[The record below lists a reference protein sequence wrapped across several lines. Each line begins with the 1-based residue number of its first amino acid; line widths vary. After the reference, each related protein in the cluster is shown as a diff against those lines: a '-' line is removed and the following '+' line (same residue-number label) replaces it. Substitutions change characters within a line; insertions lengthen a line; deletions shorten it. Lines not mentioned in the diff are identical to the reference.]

1 MALEEYA
8 KKREFTQTPEPAPDD
23 ATPRPGGNVFCV
35 QRHAAR
41 RLHYDF
47 RIEVGGT
54 MKSWAVPNGPSLD
67 PNRKQLAILVE
78 DHPML
83 YATWEGNIP
92 KGNYGAGSM
101 MLWDHGTY
109 ELMGEGTAE
118 QQIERGDFKF
128 KLSGR
133 KVKGNFALVRL
144 GNSEKGNEWLML
156 KKKDE
161 HARPGWDIEQHAWS
175 VKSGRTQDEIALD
188 MPARD
193 VSDDGP
199 PATGAV
205 KAPVPGMFTPML
217 AATAEKPPG
226 GPGWI
231 YEIKWDGVRAV
242 CFVENGSVKLIGRRG
257 TQMDRQYPE
266 LRELPKFLDAR
277 SAVIDGEIAVL
288 DEAGRA
294 SFGRIQP
301 RIMASDSGAIEQLA
315 RSRPA
320 IFFAFD
326 LVYLDGYDLTRVP
339 LRERK
344 RLLRSIIK
352 PGCPALRFSEDF
364 DADPQHLLEFVRAQ
378 GLEGLLAK
386 RADSMYQTRRAGDWV
401 KIKVALEQDFVI
413 AGWTEGER
421 DHFGALIL
429 GAYDK
434 GQLIH
439 VGRVGSGFD
448 NKLLPAVKAMLAPL
462 ETADCP
468 FAILPDVESLPHW
481 TRPELVCRVKYQMWT
496 HDAKLRAPV
505 FAGMRNDVAPED
517 CTLTPVEAAPR
528 PPLIVGT
535 HDEAQVNVEGQA
547 IRIKNLNKLFWP
559 REGYTKRD
567 LINYYDAVADLLIP
581 YWKDRPLSLR
591 RYPDGIEGEAFFQKN
606 VDANFPSWMRTEIV
620 EEEGEEPRR
629 RVVGNGRAELI
640 YLANLGCIDQN
651 PWMSRVG
658 SIEYPDF
665 VLIDL
670 DPHECSYDKIV
681 EAALAVKRRLD
692 QIGLQGYPKT
702 TGGDGMHVYVPV
714 EAVYTYPQT
723 KAFAEILARLLASER
738 PDLFTLPRAVGRR
751 TPGKVYFDYLQNGL
765 GKTIS
770 GPYVLRAYP
779 GAPVATPLDWA
790 ELKPGLRPQ
799 QFDIRNAVERFGRV
813 GDLFAGVLS
822 RPQRLEAA
830 IVKLDSLVKQRL

>member
-8 KKREFTQTPEPAPDD
+8 KKREFTQTPEPSADEG
-23 ATPRPGGNVFCV
+23 TPGPGTNVFCV

-47 RIEVGGT
+47 RIEVSGT

-67 PNRKQLAILVE
+67 PGRKQLAVMVE

-101 MLWDHGTY
+101 MLWDAGNY
-109 ELMGEGTAE
+109 ELMGEGSAE

-128 KLSGR
+128 KLNGR
-133 KVKGNFALVRL
+133 KLQGNFALVRL
-144 GNSEKGNEWLML
+144 RNAGKGNEWLML

-161 HARPGWDIEQHAWS
+161 AAQPDWDIEQHAWS
-175 VKSGRTQDEIALD
+175 VKSGRSQEEIALD
-188 MPARD
+188 MPERE
-193 VSDDGP
+193 VRGEGP

-205 KAPVPGMFTPML
+205 AAPMPAMFTPML
-217 AATAEKPPG
+217 AASSEKPPV

-231 YEIKWDGVRAV
+231 YEIKWDGVRAL
-242 CFVENGSVKLIGRRG
+242 CFVQDGEAKFVGRRG
-257 TQMDRQYPE
+257 TVMDRQYPE
-266 LRELPKFLDAR
+266 LHEIPKFLRAR
-277 SAVIDGEIAVL
+277 SAVLDGEIAVL

-294 SFGRIQP
+294 NFGHIQP

-320 IFFAFD
+320 IYFVFD
-326 LVYLDGYDLTRVP
+326 LVYLNGYDLTRVP
-339 LRERK
+339 LEGRK
-344 RLLRSIIK
+344 RLLRSILR
-352 PGCPALRFSEDF
+352 PGCGALRYSEEF
-364 DADPQHLLEFVRAQ
+364 DADPQQLLELARAQ

-386 RADSMYQTRRAGDWV
+386 RTGSHYQTRRTGDWV
-401 KIKVALEQDFVI
+401 KVKVALEQDFVI

-421 DHFGALIL
+421 DYFGALVL
-429 GAYDK
+429 GAFEK
-434 GQLIH
+434 GEFVH

-448 NKLLPAVKAMLAPL
+448 SKVLAAVYAMVTPLENGVCPFRELPAT
-462 ETADCP
+462 ETRA
-468 FAILPDVESLPHW
+468 HW
-481 TRPELVCRVKYQMWT
+481 VRPELVCRVKYQMWT
-496 HDAKLRAPV
+496 HEAKLRAPV
-505 FAGMRNDVAPED
+505 FVGIRNDVLAED
-517 CTLTPVEAAPR
+517 CTLTPVEATPR
-528 PPLIVGT
+528 AALIAGT
-535 HDEAQVNVEGQA
+535 RDEASVNVDGQA
-547 IRIKNLNKLFWP
+547 IRIKNLNKVLWP
-559 REGYTKRD
+559 KEGYTKRD
-567 LINYYDAVADLLIP
+567 LINYYDSVADLLIP

-591 RYPDGIEGEAFFQKN
+591 RYPDGIESEGFFQKN
-606 VDANFPSWMRTEIV
+606 VDSNFPSWMRTEMV

-629 RVVGNGRAELI
+629 RIVGNGRAELI

-665 VLIDL
+665 LLVDL

-681 EAALAVKRRLD
+681 EAALMVKARLD
-692 QIGLQGYPKT
+692 LIGLRGYPKT
-702 TGGDGMHVYVPV
+702 TGGDGMHIYIPV
-714 EAVYTYPQT
+714 EPVYTYPQT

-738 PDLFTLPRAVGRR
+738 PDLSTLPRAVGKRAG
-751 TPGKVYFDYLQNGL
+751 GKVYFDYLQNGL

-770 GPYVLRAYP
+770 GPYVLRAHP
-779 GAPVATPLDWA
+779 GAPVATPLEWS

-799 QFDIRNAVERFGRV
+799 NFNITNAAVRFSRV
-813 GDLFAGVLS
+813 GDLFEGVLS

-830 IVKLDSLVKQRL
+830 IAKLDGLVKQRL

>member
-8 KKREFTQTPEPAPDD
+8 QKREFTQTPEPVPDD

-67 PNRKQLAILVE
+67 PNRKQLAVLVE

-101 MLWDHGTY
+101 MLWDAGTY

-118 QQIERGDFKF
+118 EQIERGDFKF

-133 KVKGNFALVRL
+133 KLKGNFGLVRL
-144 GNSEKGNEWLML
+144 KNAEKGNEWLML

-161 HARPGWDIEQHAWS
+161 AAQADWDIEQHAWS
-175 VKSGRTQDEIALD
+175 VKSGRTQEEIALD
-188 MPARD
+188 MPERE
-193 VSDDGP
+193 VTDDGP

-205 KAPVPGMFTPML
+205 KAAMPGMFTPML
-217 AATAEKPPG
+217 AVAAEKPPAG
-226 GPGWI
+226 AGWI

-242 CFVENGSVKLIGRRG
+242 CFVENGATKIIGRRG
-257 TQMDRQYPE
+257 TMMDRQYPE
-266 LRELPKFLDAR
+266 LRDLATFLDAK
-277 SAVIDGEIAVL
+277 SAVLDGEIAVL

-301 RIMASDSGAIEQLA
+301 RIMASDNGAIEQLA
-315 RSRPA
+315 RTRPA
-320 IFFAFD
+320 VFFVFD
-326 LVYLDGYDLTRVP
+326 LVYLNGYDLTRVP

-352 PGCPALRFSEDF
+352 PGCPALRYSEEF
-364 DADPQHLLEFVRAQ
+364 DADPVQLLDLVRAQ
-378 GLEGLLAK
+378 GLEGLMAK
-386 RADSMYQTRRAGDWV
+386 RSDSIYQTRRGGDWI
-401 KIKVALEQDFVI
+401 KMKVAMEQDFVVG
-413 AGWTEGER
+413 GWTEGER
-421 DHFGALIL
+421 EYFRSLIL

-434 GQLIH
+434 GELVY

-448 NKLLPAVKAMLAPL
+448 NKLLAAVYAMITPL
-462 ETADCP
+462 ENGTCP
-468 FAILPDVESLPHW
+468 FAERPDLEHPEHW
-481 TRPELVCRVKYQMWT
+481 IRPELVCRVKYQMWT
-496 HDAKLRAPV
+496 HEAKLRAPV
-505 FAGMRNDVAPED
+505 FVGMRNDVLPED
-517 CTLTPVEAAPR
+517 CTLTQVEAAPR
-528 PPLIVGT
+528 PALIAGT
-535 HDEAQVNVEGQA
+535 NEEANVNVEGQQ
-547 IRIKNLNKLFWP
+547 IKIKNLNKVYWP
-559 REGYTKRD
+559 KEGYTKRD

-591 RYPDGIEGEAFFQKN
+591 RYPDGIEGEGFFQKN
-606 VDANFPSWMRTEIV
+606 VDANFPAWMRTEIV

-629 RVVGNGRAELI
+629 RIVGNGRAELI

-651 PWMSRVG
+651 PWMSRIG

-681 EAALAVKRRLD
+681 EAALAVKAKLD

-702 TGGDGMHVYVPV
+702 TGGDGMHIYVPV
-714 EAVYTYPQT
+714 EAVYVYQQT

-738 PDLFTLPRAVGRR
+738 PDLFTLPRAVGKRVA
-751 TPGKVYFDYLQNGL
+751 GKVYFDYLQNGL

-770 GPYVLRAYP
+770 GPYVLRAYA
-779 GAPVATPLDWA
+779 GAPVATPLDWS
-790 ELKPGLRPQ
+790 ELKSGLRPQ
-799 QFDIRNAVERFGRV
+799 QFNITNAVERFSRV

-830 IVKLDSLVKQRL
+830 IVKLDGLVKQRL